1 VAENWSIRGEYLAA
15 CNCRVS
21 PCPCTTAGGDP
32 TEGECYAFDVF
43 SIDQGQYG
51 NTDLSGLMMA
61 IVVHIPGNIL
71 DGNWDF
77 GLIVDEQANDD
88 QFEAIRAIFSGEAGG
103 TFGDIVPLVGN
114 FLGVERASIS
124 FETSEG
130 GESGSASADGSEFSY
145 TPLKSP
151 RGERT
156 QVIHGA
162 LAFRDRI
169 YPGKAEAGRID
180 HFGLSSR
187 TNYGEWSDFEWS
199 GP

>member
-1 VAENWSIRGEYLAA
+1 V
-15 CNCRVS
+15 
-21 PCPCTTAGGDP
+21 
-32 TEGECYAFDVF
+32 GECYGFDVF
-43 SIDQGQYG
+43 SINQGQYG

-103 TFGDIVPLVGN
+103 TFGDIAPLVGN

-156 QVIHGA
+156 QVLHGA

-180 HFGLSSR
+180 HFGLR
-187 TNYGEWSDFEWS
+187 AVTNYGEWSDFEWS